1 MVSEKI
7 KEAVQKCNPQKAVY
21 ALADLVDDYQGAID
35 RAQTTADQAQ
45 QTAET
50 AQETADTA
58 LANANA
64 AKTESAAANAAAT
77 KAEADAANAL
87 TTADSAAADAS
98 EAAENALD
106 AMTQAGEALRASA
119 AATTTANEALS
130 VAQAADTLAG
140 KAQNRA
146 NEAYAY
152 AGDVDNKVIQT
163 NVDLNNLKTAT
174 NSALIGITAPTNTS
188 TVTLDLERIV
198 GTDNVPLPVA
208 SATQAGVLNANDYK
222 QLQDYAGR
230 IGALEGSL
238 AIYPVTLP
246 SDNPSS
252 EQITNAYT
260 SQYPDAPNP
269 PLDNTTVSDVQR
281 KITYRYTSIG
291 NTWIQVSYEVT
302 QQFTN
307 SSPGTIKGSTSAGMI
322 SANADGTGSL
332 NGYDAL
338 NSGVAGSLSEVTA
351 EGTATAVNLVTTK
364 NNGTQTVV
372 TLPQASNTQ
381 GGTISAVDY
390 QKLQNSGVPIFTNDA
405 LGAIKG
411 STEDG
416 KISANADGT
425 GSLNGYTELKSKTDL
440 IGTSTIQSP
449 LQIQTNPQNVTIA
462 WTEGGSGLRSSR
474 QIPSVNHDGAG
485 VLSVQQYH
493 RYENSIKEISVS
505 QQPTEIKINGTR
517 HDGVLKTSATITP
530 VSDTQAGVMTPE
542 MLAKLNSAGPAMPF
556 LDIVINGPTVVT
568 PTGNLANTY
577 QIKNLTNRI
586 ATGLT
591 RYRDIFWFTSGTAL
605 IYRGA
610 PDNPGSGNYNIGN
623 VQLATVMSSVQN
635 AINKWNAHWYGGSEL
650 YMRFKVYVGSYN
662 GSVFELRYEDTQFPD
677 GDPWLSTVLIKI
689 TSSGIELMETAR
701 NPLLE
706 PSSAVD
712 VSENATNWVLYL
724 DYLGTSAP

>member
-1 MVSEKI
+1 MAEKPI
-7 KEAVQKCNPQKAVY
+7 DPRIDEALKKCNPQKAIY

-35 RAQTTADQAQ
+35 RAQTTADGAQ

-58 LANANA
+58 LTNAN
-64 AKTESAAANAAAT
+64 AANAAAT
-77 KAEADAANAL
+77 KAETDAANAL
-87 TTADSAAADAS
+87 TTANSAAADAS

-106 AMTQAGEALRASA
+106 AKTQAGEALRAST
-119 AATTTANEALS
+119 AATTTANEANN
-130 VAQAADTLAG
+130 VANAASTLAG
-140 KAQNRA
+140 TAQNRA

-174 NSALIGITAPTNTS
+174 NPALIGITAPTNTS

-322 SANADGTGSL
+322 SANVDGTGSL

-338 NSGVAGSLSEVTA
+338 NSGVAGSLSGVTA
-351 EGTATAVNLVTTK
+351 EGTATAINLVTTK

-390 QKLQNSGVPIFTNDA
+390 QKLQNPEVPIFTNDV
-405 LGAIKG
+405 LGTIKG

-425 GSLNGYTELKSKTDL
+425 GSLVGYD
-440 IGTSTIQSP
+440 
-449 LQIQTNPQNVTIA
+449 
-462 WTEGGSGLRSSR
+462 
-474 QIPSVNHDGAG
+474 
-485 VLSVQQYH
+485 
-493 RYENSIKEISVS
+493 
-505 QQPTEIKINGTR
+505 
-517 HDGVLKTSATITP
+517 
-530 VSDTQAGVMTPE
+530 
-542 MLAKLNSAGPAMPF
+542 
-556 LDIVINGPTVVT
+556 
-568 PTGNLANTY
+568 
-577 QIKNLTNRI
+577 QIKNDISVNTSNIANAVNTINAVGTGTGASINYVKMSGTQASTALPIVSAEQAGI
-586 ATGLT
+586 ATPT
-591 RYRDIFWFTSGTAL
+591 MFNAWNSG
-605 IYRGA
+605 G
-610 PDNPGSGNYNIGN
+610 GSKIQTHYNIDVSNTN
-623 VQLATVMSSVQN
+623 VLSPLVLITDKNNNAVEFYVTYTPTNNKLIIAFKYINAVIIAQN
-635 AINKWNAHWYGGSEL
+635 KEGFSYRRTSALVPNLSFINNNMPIDGT
-650 YMRFKVYVGSYN
+650 
-662 GSVFELRYEDTQFPD
+662 YEDNIIVNLFKQD
-677 GDPWLSTVLIKI
+677 G
-689 TSSGIELMETAR
+689 
-701 NPLLE
+701 
-706 PSSAVD
+706 SAVCQVALHYRWNRTD
-712 VSENATNWVLYL
+712 STTTPTQIIDGCAIAL
-724 DYLGTSAP
+724 

>member
-1 MVSEKI
+1 MPEKPI
-7 KEAVQKCNPQKAVY
+7 DPRIDEALKKCNPQKAIY

-35 RAQTTADQAQ
+35 RAQTTADGAQ

-58 LANANA
+58 LTNAN
-64 AKTESAAANAAAT
+64 AANAAAT
-77 KAEADAANAL
+77 KAETDAANAL
-87 TTADSAAADAS
+87 TTANSAAADAS

-106 AMTQAGEALRASA
+106 AKTQAGEALKAST
-119 AATTTANEALS
+119 AATTTANEAS
-130 VAQAADTLAG
+130 NVANAASTLAG
-140 KAQNRA
+140 TAQNRA

-174 NSALIGITAPTNTS
+174 NPALIGITAATNTS

-322 SANADGTGSL
+322 SANVDGTGSL

-338 NSGVAGSLSEVTA
+338 NSGVAGSLSGVTA
-351 EGTATAVNLVTTK
+351 EGTATAINLVTTK

-381 GGTISAVDY
+381 GGTITAVDY
-390 QKLQNSGVPIFTNDA
+390 QKLQNLEVPIFTNDV
-405 LGAIKG
+405 LGTIKG

-425 GSLNGYTELKSKTDL
+425 GSLVGY
-440 IGTSTIQSP
+440 G
-449 LQIQTNPQNVTIA
+449 
-462 WTEGGSGLRSSR
+462 
-474 QIPSVNHDGAG
+474 
-485 VLSVQQYH
+485 
-493 RYENSIKEISVS
+493 
-505 QQPTEIKINGTR
+505 
-517 HDGVLKTSATITP
+517 
-530 VSDTQAGVMTPE
+530 
-542 MLAKLNSAGPAMPF
+542 
-556 LDIVINGPTVVT
+556 
-568 PTGNLANTY
+568 
-577 QIKNLTNRI
+577 QIKNDISVNTSNI
-586 ATGLT
+586 ANAVNTINAVGTGT
-591 RYRDIFWFTSGTAL
+591 GASINYVKMGGTQASTAL
-605 IYRGA
+605 PLVSAEQAGIVTPAMYQQWNAGGGSKIQTHYNTDVSNTTPISPLVLITDKNNSQVQFYVTYTPNNNKLIISFQYLNAVIIGQNKEGFNYRRTSALVPNLSFINNNMPVDGTYE
-610 PDNPGSGNYNIGN
+610 DNIIVNLFKQDGSAVCQVILHY
-623 VQLATVMSSVQN
+623 
-635 AINKWNAHWYGGSEL
+635 KWNRVDNSATPTQIIDGSAIA
-650 YMRFKVYVGSYN
+650 F
-662 GSVFELRYEDTQFPD
+662 
-677 GDPWLSTVLIKI
+677 
-689 TSSGIELMETAR
+689 
-701 NPLLE
+701 
-706 PSSAVD
+706 
-712 VSENATNWVLYL
+712 
-724 DYLGTSAP
+724 

>member
-1 MVSEKI
+1 MAEKPI
-7 KEAVQKCNPQKAVY
+7 DPRIDEALKKCNPQKAIY

-35 RAQTTADQAQ
+35 RAQTTADGAQ

-58 LANANA
+58 LTNANA

-87 TTADSAAADAS
+87 TTANSAAADVS

-106 AMTQAGEALRASA
+106 AKTQAGEALRASGT
-119 AATTTANEALS
+119 ATTTANEALS

-140 KAQNRA
+140 TAQNRA
-146 NEAYAY
+146 NEAYTY
-152 AGDVDNKVIQT
+152 AGNVETALTAT

-174 NSALIGITAPTNTS
+174 NPAIKEISPVTNTS
-188 TVTLDLERIV
+188 TVNLNLTRINGS
-198 GTDNVPLPVA
+198 GTVAMPVA

-222 QLQDYAGR
+222 QMQDYAGR

-269 PLDNTTVSDVQR
+269 PLDNTTVSDVTR

-307 SSPGTIKGSTSAGMI
+307 SSPGTIKGSTSPGMI
-322 SANADGTGSL
+322 SANTDGTGSL

-338 NSGVAGSLSEVTA
+338 VATGNASLNGLTA
-351 EGTATAVNLVTTK
+351 EGSATTISLVTSK
-364 NNGTQTVV
+364 NDGSQSVI

-390 QKLQNSGVPIFTNDA
+390 QKLQNSGVPIFTNDV

-411 STEDG
+411 STADG

-425 GSLNGYTELKSKTDL
+425 GTVNGYS
-440 IGTSTIQSP
+440 
-449 LQIQTNPQNVTIA
+449 A
-462 WTEGGSGLRSSR
+462 
-474 QIPSVNHDGAG
+474 
-485 VLSVQQYH
+485 
-493 RYENSIKEISVS
+493 
-505 QQPTEIKINGTR
+505 
-517 HDGVLKTSATITP
+517 LKTSVNNSLIALSSKSDATGVTITG
-530 VSDTQAGVMTPE
+530 TKQAGQPSETQIPV
-542 MLAKLNSAGPAMPF
+542 ASATQSG
-556 LDIVINGPTVVT
+556 IVT
-568 PTGNLANTY
+568 PTMFNAWNSGNKPTIFTIDRTTQTINITDELSIVPIVISPMRLTVDFKGWASLNYITQNPDTPETPETLRTIFGNNIRVAVFSTNSKYSPTGFATLIMKSDSNYFIGNLY
-577 QIKNLTNRI
+577 FGKNSASETFTLSLS
-586 ATGLT
+586 GLL
-591 RYRDIFWFTSGTAL
+591 F
-605 IYRGA
+605 
-610 PDNPGSGNYNIGN
+610 
-623 VQLATVMSSVQN
+623 
-635 AINKWNAHWYGGSEL
+635 
-650 YMRFKVYVGSYN
+650 
-662 GSVFELRYEDTQFPD
+662 
-677 GDPWLSTVLIKI
+677 
-689 TSSGIELMETAR
+689 
-701 NPLLE
+701 
-706 PSSAVD
+706 
-712 VSENATNWVLYL
+712 
-724 DYLGTSAP
+724 

>member
-7 KEAVQKCNPQKAVY
+7 KEAVKKCNLQSAVY

-35 RAQTTADQAQ
+35 RAQTTADGAQ

-58 LANANA
+58 LTNANA
-64 AKTESAAANAAAT
+64 AKAESAAANAAAT

-87 TTADSAAADAS
+87 TTANSAAADAS

-106 AMTQAGEALRASA
+106 AKTQAGEALRAST
-119 AATTTANEALS
+119 AATTTANEAS
-130 VAQAADTLAG
+130 NVANAASTLAG
-140 KAQNRA
+140 TAQNRA

-338 NSGVAGSLSEVTA
+338 NSGVAGSLSGVTA

-390 QKLQNSGVPIFTNDA
+390 QKLQNSGVPIFTNDV

-449 LQIQTNPQNVTIA
+449 LQILQTNQENVTIA
-462 WTEGGSGLRSSR
+462 WTEGGSGLRSSC
-474 QIPSVNHDGAG
+474 QIAPANQHDAG
-485 VLSVQQYH
+485 ILSPQQYT
-493 RYENSIKEISVS
+493 RYNNSIKEISVS
-505 QQPTEIKINGTR
+505 QQPTEIKINATR
-517 HDGVLKTSATITP
+517 HNGTISQSATITP

-542 MLAKLNSAGPAMPF
+542 MLSTLNTVAAKKTIIGFGETVTNS
-556 LDIVINGPTVVT
+556 
-568 PTGNLANTY
+568 
-577 QIKNLTNRI
+577 KNEI
-586 ATGLT
+586 
-591 RYRDIFWFTSGTAL
+591 IF
-605 IYRGA
+605 
-610 PDNPGSGNYNIGN
+610 
-623 VQLATVMSSVQN
+623 
-635 AINKWNAHWYGGSEL
+635 
-650 YMRFKVYVGSYN
+650 RFKTTVAGSSLDSVYFTISNDTSEAVQFCIAGHTIYN
-662 GSVFELRYEDTQFPD
+662 GSSYSSNRTWGEDSVITVNANSSSSFYAFPF
-677 GDPWLSTVLIKI
+677 GGT
-689 TSSGIELMETAR
+689 
-701 NPLLE
+701 
-706 PSSAVD
+706 
-712 VSENATNWVLYL
+712 LYL
-724 DYLGTSAP
+724 NYMTLVNSPSYTLIQFTLSSRSIWLLWEY

>member
-1 MVSEKI
+1 MAEKPI
-7 KEAVQKCNPQKAVY
+7 DPRIDEALKKCNPQKAIY

-35 RAQTTADQAQ
+35 RAQTTADGAQ

-58 LANANA
+58 LTNANA

-77 KAEADAANAL
+77 KAETDAANAL
-87 TTADSAAADAS
+87 TTANSAAADAS

-106 AMTQAGEALRASA
+106 AKTQAGEALKASA
-119 AATTTANEALS
+119 AATTTANEASS
-130 VAQAADTLAG
+130 VASAASTLAG
-140 KAQNRA
+140 QAQNRA
-146 NEAYAY
+146 NEAYTY
-152 AGDVDNKVIQT
+152 AGNVETALTAT

-174 NSALIGITAPTNTS
+174 NPAIKEISPVTNTS
-188 TVTLDLERIV
+188 TVNLNLTRIKGS
-198 GTDNVPLPVA
+198 GTVAMPVA

-222 QLQDYAGR
+222 QMQDYAGR

-322 SANADGTGSL
+322 SANVDGTGSL

-351 EGTATAVNLVTTK
+351 EGTATAINLVTTK

-381 GGTISAVDY
+381 GGTITAVDY
-390 QKLQNSGVPIFTNDA
+390 QKLQNPEVPIFTNDV
-405 LGAIKG
+405 LGTIKG

-425 GSLNGYTELKSKTDL
+425 GSLVGYDQIKNDISVNTSNIANAVNT
-440 IGTSTIQSP
+440 INAVGTGTGASINYVKMGGTQASTALP
-449 LQIQTNPQNVTIA
+449 LVSAEQAGIVTPA
-462 WTEGGSGLRSSR
+462 MYQQWNAGGSG
-474 QIPSVNHDGAG
+474 GAESYYFEIANNG
-485 VLSVQQYH
+485 TTVIDENLSVKYEFNNQYGVH
-493 RYENSIKEISVS
+493 SYYLTVRKSGVSATVTTEGANFAMNVRNCTPSGESYEYKIYDSMDSGKFTLNITVWE
-505 QQPTEIKINGTR
+505 PTSKKVVAVYLGIIGNTTINGSQT
-517 HDGVLKTSATITP
+517 GI
-530 VSDTQAGVMTPE
+530 MTGF
-542 MLAKLNSAGPAMPF
+542 K
-556 LDIVINGPTVVT
+556 
-568 PTGNLANTY
+568 
-577 QIKNLTNRI
+577 IK
-586 ATGLT
+586 
-591 RYRDIFWFTSGTAL
+591 
-605 IYRGA
+605 
-610 PDNPGSGNYNIGN
+610 
-623 VQLATVMSSVQN
+623 
-635 AINKWNAHWYGGSEL
+635 
-650 YMRFKVYVGSYN
+650 
-662 GSVFELRYEDTQFPD
+662 
-677 GDPWLSTVLIKI
+677 
-689 TSSGIELMETAR
+689 
-701 NPLLE
+701 
-706 PSSAVD
+706 
-712 VSENATNWVLYL
+712 
-724 DYLGTSAP
+724 

>member
-1 MVSEKI
+1 MVSKKI
-7 KEAVQKCNPQKAVY
+7 KEAVKKCNPQSAVY

-58 LANANA
+58 LTNANA

-87 TTADSAAADAS
+87 TAANSAAADAS

-106 AMTQAGEALRASA
+106 AKTQAGEALRASA
-119 AATTTANEALS
+119 AATTTANEASS
-130 VAQAADTLAG
+130 VASAASILAG
-140 KAQNRA
+140 TAQNSA

-174 NSALIGITAPTNTS
+174 NPALIGITAPTNTS

-307 SSPGTIKGSTSAGMI
+307 SSPGTIKGSASPGMI

-338 NSGVAGSLSEVTA
+338 NSGVAGSLSGVTA
-351 EGTATAVNLVTTK
+351 EGTATAINLVTTK

-390 QKLQNSGVPIFTNDA
+390 QKLQNSGVPIFTNDV

-411 STEDG
+411 SAEDG

-449 LQIQTNPQNVTIA
+449 LQILQTNEQNVTIA
-462 WTEGGSGLRSSR
+462 WTEGGSGLRSSC
-474 QIPSVNHDGAG
+474 QIAPASQNAAG
-485 VLSVQQYH
+485 VLSAPQYV
-493 RYENSIKEISVS
+493 RYNNSIKEISVS
-505 QQPTEIKINGTR
+505 QQPTEIKINATR
-517 HDGVLKTSATITP
+517 HNGTNSPSATITP

-542 MLAKLNSAGPAMPF
+542 MLAKLSAISCKTYVVNYSNIDAQQIGPFACSVLQSGGQARLKLSVNTAGRFVEHGMYNIRGSISATAYQAD
-556 LDIVINGPTVVT
+556 LKENDSVELTVYQGNWVHNVKLITNDTTYIVDIVGD
-568 PTGNLANTY
+568 NTY
-577 QIKNLTNRI
+577 ESGVNTGTYTATLTEYSRTI
-586 ATGLT
+586 
-591 RYRDIFWFTSGTAL
+591 
-605 IYRGA
+605 
-610 PDNPGSGNYNIGN
+610 
-623 VQLATVMSSVQN
+623 
-635 AINKWNAHWYGGSEL
+635 INTIN
-650 YMRFKVYVGSYN
+650 N
-662 GSVFELRYEDTQFPD
+662 
-677 GDPWLSTVLIKI
+677 
-689 TSSGIELMETAR
+689 
-701 NPLLE
+701 
-706 PSSAVD
+706 
-712 VSENATNWVLYL
+712 
-724 DYLGTSAP
+724 

>member
-1 MVSEKI
+1 MVENEKI
-7 KEAVQKCNPQKAVY
+7 KEAVKKCNPQSAVY

-35 RAQTTADQAQ
+35 RAQTTADGAQ

-58 LANANA
+58 LTNANA

-87 TTADSAAADAS
+87 TTANSAAADAS

-106 AMTQAGEALRASA
+106 AKTQAGEALRASA
-119 AATTTANEALS
+119 AATTTANEASS
-130 VAQAADTLAG
+130 VASAASTLAG
-140 KAQNRA
+140 TAQNRA

-188 TVTLDLERIV
+188 TVTLDLERLV

-338 NSGVAGSLSEVTA
+338 NSGVAGSLSGVTA
-351 EGTATAVNLVTTK
+351 EGTATAINLVTTK

-390 QKLQNSGVPIFTNDA
+390 QKLQNSGVPIFTNDV

-416 KISANADGT
+416 KISANEDGT

-449 LQIQTNPQNVTIA
+449 LQIQTNPQNVTIT
-462 WTEGGSGLRSSR
+462 WTEGGSGLRSSC
-474 QIPSVNHDGAG
+474 QIPSVSKEGAG
-485 VLSVQQYH
+485 VLSVSQYL
-493 RYENSIKEISVS
+493 RFDTSIREISVS
-505 QQPTEIKINGTR
+505 QQPTEIKINATKNNGTTS
-517 HDGVLKTSATITP
+517 TSATITP
-530 VSDTQAGVMTPE
+530 VSDTQAGVATPA
-542 MLAKLNSAGPAMPF
+542 MLAKLNSAGPAISCRTYVVNYSNIDAQQIGPF
-556 LDIVINGPTVVT
+556 ACSVLQSGGQPRLKLSVNTAGHFVEHGIYNIDGSNSATAYQTYLKENNSVELIVYQGYWTHNVKLITNDTTYIVDFVGDNRYNSGVN
-568 PTGNLANTY
+568 TGTY
-577 QIKNLTNRI
+577 I
-586 ATGLT
+586 ATLT
-591 RYRDIFWFTSGTAL
+591 EYSETI
-605 IYRGA
+605 
-610 PDNPGSGNYNIGN
+610 
-623 VQLATVMSSVQN
+623 
-635 AINKWNAHWYGGSEL
+635 INTIN
-650 YMRFKVYVGSYN
+650 N
-662 GSVFELRYEDTQFPD
+662 
-677 GDPWLSTVLIKI
+677 
-689 TSSGIELMETAR
+689 
-701 NPLLE
+701 
-706 PSSAVD
+706 
-712 VSENATNWVLYL
+712 
-724 DYLGTSAP
+724 

>member
-1 MVSEKI
+1 MDPEI
-7 KEAVQKCNPQKAVY
+7 QEAVKKCNPQKAI
-21 ALADLVDDYQGAID
+21 LAMGDYLDKYEGRLD
-35 RAQTTADQAQ
+35 NAQTTADGAQ

-58 LANANA
+58 LTNANA

-87 TTADSAAADAS
+87 TTASSAAADAS

-106 AMTQAGEALRASA
+106 AMTQAGEALRASGT
-119 AATTTANEALS
+119 ATTTANEALS

-140 KAQNRA
+140 QAQNRA
-146 NEAYAY
+146 NEAYTY
-152 AGDVDNKVIQT
+152 AGNVETALTAT

-174 NSALIGITAPTNTS
+174 NPAIKEISPVTNTS
-188 TVTLDLERIV
+188 TVNLNLTRINGS
-198 GTDNVPLPVA
+198 GTVAMPVA

-222 QLQDYAGR
+222 QMQDYAGR

-269 PLDNTTVSDVQR
+269 PLDNTTVSDVTR

-307 SSPGTIKGSTSAGMI
+307 SSPGTIKGSTSPGMV
-322 SANADGTGSL
+322 SANTDGTGSL

-338 NSGVAGSLSEVTA
+338 VATGNASLNGLTAQGS
-351 EGTATAVNLVTTK
+351 ATTISLVTSK
-364 NNGTQTVV
+364 NDGSQSVI

-390 QKLQNSGVPIFTNDA
+390 QKLQNSGVPIFTNEV

-411 STEDG
+411 STLAG

-425 GSLNGYTELKSKTDL
+425 GTLNGYDDLATDTANAYYDL
-440 IGTSTIQSP
+440 HLNQTAGIVQIEATHNDGTADQLT
-449 LQIQTNPQNVTIA
+449 
-462 WTEGGSGLRSSR
+462 
-474 QIPSVNHDGAG
+474 IPSVDRQGAG
-485 VLSVQQYH
+485 VLSASQYL
-493 RYENSIKEISVS
+493 RYQNSIKEISAS
-505 QQPTEIKINGTR
+505 QQPTEIKINTTRTSGTT
-517 HDGVLKTSATITP
+517 GTSATITP

-542 MLAKLNSAGPAMPF
+542 MLMKLNSIGPAIPLLRISPEGNMAIARDNKGNTSFYRYF
-556 LDIVINGPTVVT
+556 LTISSQILAGISYHQSLFWFSSIKSPIYDTDLGEGEYFTGISYDTVKPSEVTDQIDNAIKTWNANWYGDGTLYLKFRVHAAQMNSDIAAVFYYTPQFPTQDKYICEVLIQINGAGIQILSDTVNPDLVATDTVT
-568 PTGNLANTY
+568 IAYGATAYVLTLTY
-577 QIKNLTNRI
+577 AGT
-586 ATGLT
+586 T
-591 RYRDIFWFTSGTAL
+591 RPA
-605 IYRGA
+605 
-610 PDNPGSGNYNIGN
+610 
-623 VQLATVMSSVQN
+623 
-635 AINKWNAHWYGGSEL
+635 
-650 YMRFKVYVGSYN
+650 
-662 GSVFELRYEDTQFPD
+662 
-677 GDPWLSTVLIKI
+677 
-689 TSSGIELMETAR
+689 
-701 NPLLE
+701 
-706 PSSAVD
+706 
-712 VSENATNWVLYL
+712 
-724 DYLGTSAP
+724 

>member
-7 KEAVQKCNPQKAVY
+7 KEAVKKCNPQSAVY

-35 RAQTTADQAQ
+35 RAQATADGAQ

-58 LANANA
+58 LTNANA

-106 AMTQAGEALRASA
+106 AKTQAGEALRASA
-119 AATTTANEALS
+119 AATTTANEASS
-130 VAQAADTLAG
+130 VASAASTLAG
-140 KAQNRA
+140 TAQNRA

-338 NSGVAGSLSEVTA
+338 NSGVAGSLSGITA
-351 EGTATAVNLVTTK
+351 EGTATAINLVTTK

-405 LGAIKG
+405 LGVIKG

-416 KISANADGT
+416 KISANEDGT

-449 LQIQTNPQNVTIA
+449 LQILQNNEQNVTIA
-462 WTEGGSGLRSSR
+462 WTEGGSGLRSSC
-474 QIPSVNHDGAG
+474 QIPSVNRQAAG
-485 VLSVQQYH
+485 VLSVPQYL
-493 RYENSIKEISVS
+493 RYENSVKQISVS
-505 QQPTEIKINGTR
+505 QQPTEIKINAAKNNGTSST
-517 HDGVLKTSATITP
+517 DATITP

-542 MLAKLNSAGPAMPF
+542 MLAKLNSLTRNSPPVVFTGRLGNLEILDLDGSRLVYITSDLITRENASAGGSF
-556 LDIVINGPTVVT
+556 RVTVVPQFDMSYKMRT
-568 PTGNLANTY
+568 YVYDPSATGGYNTY
-577 QIKNLTNRI
+577 YGKNVTIKANSSYEAST
-586 ATGLT
+586 
-591 RYRDIFWFTSGTAL
+591 
-605 IYRGA
+605 
-610 PDNPGSGNYNIGN
+610 PGSKSNSTDVEGVLYNSEYIIYFN
-623 VQLATVMSSVQN
+623 MSAGFDSLNDRTSFQQSAF
-635 AINKWNAHWYGGSEL
+635 AI
-650 YMRFKVYVGSYN
+650 RFK
-662 GSVFELRYEDTQFPD
+662 L
-677 GDPWLSTVLIKI
+677 
-689 TSSGIELMETAR
+689 
-701 NPLLE
+701 
-706 PSSAVD
+706 
-712 VSENATNWVLYL
+712 
-724 DYLGTSAP
+724 

>member
-1 MVSEKI
+1 MVENEKI
-7 KEAVQKCNPQKAVY
+7 KEAVKKCNPQSAVY

-35 RAQTTADQAQ
+35 RAQTTADGAQ

-58 LANANA
+58 LTNANA

-87 TTADSAAADAS
+87 TTANSAAADAS
-98 EAAENALD
+98 EAAENALN
-106 AMTQAGEALRASA
+106 AKTQAGEALRASA
-119 AATTTANEALS
+119 AATTTANEASS
-130 VAQAADTLAG
+130 VASAASTLAG
-140 KAQNRA
+140 IAQNRA

-163 NVDLNNLKTAT
+163 NADLNNLKTAT
-174 NSALIGITAPTNTS
+174 NPAVIGITAPTNTS
-188 TVTLDLERIV
+188 TVTLDLERIA

-338 NSGVAGSLSEVTA
+338 NSGVAGSLSGITA

-390 QKLQNSGVPIFTNDA
+390 QKLQNSGVPIFTNDV
-405 LGAIKG
+405 LGVIKG

-416 KISANADGT
+416 KISANEDGT

-449 LQIQTNPQNVTIA
+449 LQIQTNEQNVAIA
-462 WTEGGSGLRSSR
+462 WTEGGSGLRSSC
-474 QIPSVNHDGAG
+474 QIAPVNKEAAG
-485 VLSVQQYH
+485 VLSVPQYR

-505 QQPTEIKINGTR
+505 QQPTEIKINATR
-517 HDGVLKTSATITP
+517 NNGISSTSATITP
-530 VSDTQAGVMTPE
+530 VSDTQAGVMTPT
-542 MLAKLNSAGPAMPF
+542 MLSTLNTVAAKKTIIGFGETVTNSKNEAIFRFKTTVSGSSLDSVYFTFSNDTSEAVQFCIAGHT
-556 LDIVINGPTVVT
+556 I
-568 PTGNLANTY
+568 
-577 QIKNLTNRI
+577 
-586 ATGLT
+586 
-591 RYRDIFWFTSGTAL
+591 
-605 IYRGA
+605 
-610 PDNPGSGNYNIGN
+610 
-623 VQLATVMSSVQN
+623 
-635 AINKWNAHWYGGSEL
+635 YGGS
-650 YMRFKVYVGSYN
+650 SYSPN
-662 GSVFELRYEDTQFPD
+662 HTWGEDSVITVNANSSSSFYAFPT
-677 GDPWLSTVLIKI
+677 GGT
-689 TSSGIELMETAR
+689 
-701 NPLLE
+701 
-706 PSSAVD
+706 
-712 VSENATNWVLYL
+712 LYL
-724 DYLGTSAP
+724 NYMTLVNSPSYTLIQFTLSSRSIWLLWEY

>member
-1 MVSEKI
+1 MVENEKI
-7 KEAVQKCNPQKAVY
+7 KEAVKKCNPQAAVY

-45 QTAET
+45 QTAEQ
-50 AQETADTA
+50 AQEAADTA
-58 LANANA
+58 LTNANA

-87 TTADSAAADAS
+87 TTANSAAADAS
-98 EAAENALD
+98 EAAENALN
-106 AMTQAGEALRASA
+106 AKTQAGEALRASGT
-119 AATTTANEALS
+119 ATTTANEALS

-338 NSGVAGSLSEVTA
+338 NSGVAGSLSGITA
-351 EGTATAVNLVTTK
+351 EGTATAINLITTK

-390 QKLQNSGVPIFTNDA
+390 QKLQNSGVPIFTNDV

-416 KISANADGT
+416 KISANEDGT

-462 WTEGGSGLRSSR
+462 WTEGGSGLRSSC
-474 QIPSVNHDGAG
+474 QIPSVSGQSAG
-485 VLSVQQYH
+485 VLSVSQA
-493 RYENSIKEISVS
+493 RRFDNSIKEISVS
-505 QQPTEIKINGTR
+505 QQPTEIEINVTRNNGTT
-517 HDGVLKTSATITP
+517 DTSATITP

-542 MLAKLNSAGPAMPF
+542 MLAKLNKGVGYSIIEEQVGTSPFTIYISYGPNNLSAAT
-556 LDIVINGPTVVT
+556 ITQSSINDV
-568 PTGNLANTY
+568 NK
-577 QIKNLTNRI
+577 I
-586 ATGLT
+586 
-591 RYRDIFWFTSGTAL
+591 TASSSAAL
-605 IYRGA
+605 L
-610 PDNPGSGNYNIGN
+610 
-623 VQLATVMSSVQN
+623 VESSV
-635 AINKWNAHWYGGSEL
+635 GGYS
-650 YMRFKVYVGSYN
+650 
-662 GSVFELRYEDTQFPD
+662 Q
-677 GDPWLSTVLIKI
+677 LIKAI
-689 TSSGIELMETAR
+689 APNQSIEADRMTTDNKAAKIIDIYILSYEVVAPENLLWPVQILMYFANANRDSGVIFIRVPPGVTVTVEKSANQDGGR
-701 NPLLE
+701 
-706 PSSAVD
+706 PSA
-712 VSENATNWVLYL
+712 
-724 DYLGTSAP
+724 

>member
-1 MVSEKI
+1 MAEKPI
-7 KEAVQKCNPQKAVY
+7 DPRIDEALKKCNPQKAIY
-21 ALADLVDDYQGAID
+21 ALAEYMGGYDADINGAV
-35 RAQTTADQAQ
+35 
-45 QTAET
+45 
-50 AQETADTA
+50 DTA
-58 LANANA
+58 N
-64 AKTESAAANAAAT
+64 

-87 TTADSAAADAS
+87 TTANSAAADAS

-106 AMTQAGEALRASA
+106 AKTQAGEALRASGT
-119 AATTTANEALS
+119 ATTTANEALS

-332 NGYDAL
+332 VGYDAL
-338 NSGVAGSLSEVTA
+338 NSGVAGSLSGVTA

-390 QKLQNSGVPIFTNDA
+390 QKLQNSGVPIFTNDV

-416 KISANADGT
+416 KISANEDGT
-425 GSLNGYTELKSKTDL
+425 GSLVGYDQIKTDIGATNTNVAALATRVNL
-440 IGTSTIQSP
+440 INSKITNAVRTINAVGTGTGASINYVKMGGTEASTALP
-449 LQIQTNPQNVTIA
+449 VV
-462 WTEGGSGLRSSR
+462 
-474 QIPSVNHDGAG
+474 SVD
-485 VLSVQQYH
+485 
-493 RYENSIKEISVS
+493 
-505 QQPTEIKINGTR
+505 
-517 HDGVLKTSATITP
+517 
-530 VSDTQAGVMTPE
+530 QAG
-542 MLAKLNSAGPAMPF
+542 
-556 LDIVINGPTVVT
+556 IVT
-568 PTGNLANTY
+568 PTMFNQWNRLNNGFPMTSFCTSLQNKDYYSFQVLNDGAFVELFRIGNNYPNAGVAI
-577 QIKNLTNRI
+577 QIFEVWPGASDQRAGFMAYYSNNSASKDMVKLNLTKNQVLAGELFEFDVFI
-586 ATGLT
+586 GDL
-591 RYRDIFWFTSGTAL
+591 W
-605 IYRGA
+605 
-610 PDNPGSGNYNIGN
+610 DNYDSYGSHINIG
-623 VQLATVMSSVQN
+623 V
-635 AINKWNAHWYGGSEL
+635 INNKDTTFNQYTSQI
-650 YMRFKVYVGSYN
+650 YVTKPTT
-662 GSVFELRYEDTQFPD
+662 DD
-677 GDPWLSTVLIKI
+677 IKAVLV
-689 TSSGIELMETAR
+689 R
-701 NPLLE
+701 Q
-706 PSSAVD
+706 SA
-712 VSENATNWVLYL
+712 
-724 DYLGTSAP
+724 